1 MSAEFDERLIYPA
14 LPAERAPRAAYV
26 HVPFCIHR
34 CGYCDFTLVA
44 GRDELIP
51 AYLKSLET
59 ELQAAGGP
67 YEVDTLFIGGGTPS
81 QLSADQL
88 AELLSLIRHHLPLAA
103 GGECSLE
110 ANPDG
115 LSQQKLQVIA
125 DGGVNRLSLGV
136 QSFDSATLAT
146 LERQHT
152 PDEAVAV
159 IERAAAVIDNISLD
173 LIFGV
178 PGQQFATWNATLQTA
193 IQLTRQ
199 FPLRHIS
206 TYGLTFEK
214 GTEFF
219 RRQQTG
225 DLLPVPEERER
236 QMYAT
241 AMRLL
246 PAADLAQYEISSFAA
261 DGRQCRHNHV
271 YWNAQE
277 YFAFGPG
284 AARYVDG
291 VRSTNARSVT
301 RWLKAWSQGQP
312 ALQDSEQ
319 LTQEHRWREAVFLGL
334 RRTAGVDLADFEARF
349 GTQPAEFAR
358 QAFSANI
365 EHGLLEVVDG
375 HMRLTEA
382 GRFVADSVV
391 QDFL

>member
-14 LPAERAPRAAYV
+14 LSAERAPRAAYI

-51 AYLKSLET
+51 AYLKALET
-59 ELQAAGGP
+59 ELQSAGGP

-88 AELLSLIRHHLPLAA
+88 AALLSLIRHHLPLAV

-115 LSQQKLQVIA
+115 LSQQKLQAIA

-136 QSFDSATLAT
+136 QSFDQTTLTT

-159 IERAAAVIDNISLD
+159 IERAARVIDNISLD

-178 PGQQFATWNATLQTA
+178 PGQELATWNATLETA

-199 FPLRHIS
+199 FPLRHVS

-219 RRQQTG
+219 RRQQSG
-225 DLLPVPEERER
+225 DLLAVPEEHER

-241 AMRLL
+241 AMHLL
-246 PAADLAQYEISSFAA
+246 PEAGLPQYEISSFAA
-261 DGRQCRHNHV
+261 PARECRHNHV

-284 AARYVDG
+284 AARYVNG

-301 RWLKAWSQGQP
+301 RWLKGWSQGQP

-319 LTQEHRWREAVFLGL
+319 LTAEHRRREAVFLGL
-334 RRTAGVDLADFEARF
+334 RRMAGIDLQGFEARF

-358 QAFSANI
+358 QAFSANL

-375 HMRLTEA
+375 YMRLTEA

>member
-1 MSAEFDERLIYPA
+1 MSAGPDERLIYPA
-14 LPAERAPRAAYV
+14 LSAERAPRAAYI

-51 AYLKSLET
+51 AYLMALAA

-81 QLSADQL
+81 QLSTNQL
-88 AELLSLIRHHLPLAA
+88 TQLLALIRHHLPLAA

-115 LSQQKLQVIA
+115 LSWHKLQAIA

-136 QSFDSATLAT
+136 QSFDSDTLTA

-152 PDEAVAV
+152 PEEAVAV
-159 IERAAAVIDNISLD
+159 IERAARLIENISLD

-178 PGQQFATWNATLQTA
+178 PGQQQATWDATLQTA
-193 IQLTRQ
+193 IQLTGQ
-199 FPLRHIS
+199 FPLQHVS

-214 GTEFF
+214 GTDFF
-219 RRQQTG
+219 RRQQSG
-225 DLLPVPEERER
+225 DLLAVPEERER

-246 PAADLAQYEISSFAA
+246 PQAGLPQYEISSFAA
-261 DGRQCRHNHV
+261 DGRECRHNHV
-271 YWNAQE
+271 YWDAQE

-284 AARYVDG
+284 AARYVNG

-319 LTQEHRWREAVFLGL
+319 LTEEHRWREAVFLGL
-334 RRTAGVDLADFEARF
+334 RRMAGIDLQAFEARF
-349 GTQPAEFAR
+349 GTQPAEFAP
-358 QAFSANI
+358 QAFAANI

-375 HMRLTEA
+375 RMRLTPA